1 MATDKLMGAMP
12 RELKLMED
20 LVMVDLVIL
29 DHNMYQTA
37 MVIKLGKILK
47 KKSI

>member
-12 RELKLMED
+12 REFKIMED
-20 LVMVDLVIL
+20 LVTVDLVIK
-29 DHNMYQTA
+29 DHNLDQAA